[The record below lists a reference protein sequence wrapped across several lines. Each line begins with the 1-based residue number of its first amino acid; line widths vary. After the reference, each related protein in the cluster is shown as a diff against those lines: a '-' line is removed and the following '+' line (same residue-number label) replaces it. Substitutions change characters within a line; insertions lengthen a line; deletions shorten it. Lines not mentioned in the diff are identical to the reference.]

1 MGKLPGVSLISMNA
15 LSWAANTKNTS
26 TAMNRGGRDSVIEI
40 TQVWERLFLGGR
52 YDAERLYR
60 LNPHGITSVVSICED
75 AVLRRNPRIAYVHIA
90 VADAT
95 PMSVGKFDAIIDAI
109 AGNIRWGRLLVNCGA
124 GVSRTPIMV
133 AAWMHVVGYKNI
145 DAALVEIRKLRPMV
159 SPSPILLK
167 SIKEHLR

>member
-1 MGKLPGVSLISMNA
+1 M
-15 LSWAANTKNTS
+15 
-26 TAMNRGGRDSVIEI
+26 IEI

-145 DAALVEIRKLRPMV
+145 DAALVEIRMLRPIIN
-159 SPSPILLK
+159 PSPILLK
-167 SIKEHLR
+167 SVKEHLR